1 MSLSG
6 SNGEQRAFTA
16 GQMMES
22 ALRRCGIPP
31 AKFTSEMTE
40 VTLDQLG
47 LLFNEML
54 NLGIQ
59 LWGRDRLILPL
70 YQNQNQVPTPVGTSV
85 ILTVN
90 QRYLSRIE
98 TVGWFSTPDGTA
110 ALAFDNDFATACE
123 QSTSD
128 GTLGGFFSGGSTQVT
143 TIGILFSQP
152 FSGGV
157 FFEYTTDNENWTA
170 IDSADLTI
178 ASGGTWYWLDL
189 GTAIYATG
197 FRIRTVGDVALG
209 VEELYFGNNPNEI
222 PMGVWNLDDWNA
234 MVTKTTAGPPWNWY
248 QQRDLDSPVLYIWP
262 MPDDTAKYYQLVV
275 WRRRY
280 LDQVTALTQSMDI
293 SRRWYEAVTASLA
306 RRLCLELPEADVK
319 RYPMLQAAE
328 AQAITLAAAE
338 ERDPAPIRFNPGI
351 DVYNA

>member
-6 SNGEQRAFTA
+6 SNGETRAFTA
-16 GQMMES
+16 RHMMES

-31 AKFTSEMTE
+31 SKFTSEMTE
-40 VTLDQLG
+40 VVLDQMSLM
-47 LLFNEML
+47 FDEML

-59 LWGRDRLILPL
+59 LWGRDRLVLPL
-70 YQNQNQVPTPVGTSV
+70 YQNRNTVPTPTGTSLV
-85 ILTVN
+85 LSVN

-98 TVGWFSTPDGTA
+98 TSDEFSTPDGTA
-110 ALAFDNDFATACE
+110 ANAFDNDFDTACV
-123 QSTSD
+123 QTD
-128 GTLGGFFSGGSTQVT
+128 PNGTLGGYFSGETQVT
-143 TIGILFSQP
+143 TVGILFDQA

-157 FFEYTTDNENWTA
+157 FYEYTTDNVNWTA
-170 IDSADLTI
+170 IDSADIT
-178 ASGGTWYWLDL
+178 AAAGEWYWLDL
-189 GTAIYATG
+189 GTAIYASG
-197 FRIRTVGDVALG
+197 FRIRGVSDMALA
-209 VEELYFGNNPNEI
+209 VTELYFGNNPNEI
-222 PMGVWNLDDWNA
+222 PMGVWNLDDWNS

-280 LDQVTALTQSMDI
+280 LDQVTAFTQSLDI

-319 RYPMLQAAE
+319 RYDALKSAE
-328 AQAITLAAAE
+328 TSALMLAAAE
-338 ERDPAPIRFNPGI
+338 ERDPAPIRFNPGL
-351 DVYNA
+351 DVYTV